1 MVASALTQQECL
13 QPMLGLATEA
23 DRVFARADE
32 LAEGLIVGDRNAD
45 RGEFAGA
52 MQPGQRVPIAPQ
64 VTSDADQ

>member
-1 MVASALTQQECL
+1 
-13 QPMLGLATEA
+13 MLGLATEA

-45 RGEFAGA
+45 RGGFAGA